1 MKVKPLKVIKYLI
14 PILFLALLGIF
25 LAKWSDVKKVDLVSN
40 KSQEFEKA
48 VVTEVI
54 TG

>member
-25 LAKWSDVKKVDLVSN
+25 LAKWSDVKRLTLGQTNLRNLKKPLSR
-40 KSQEFEKA
+40 K
-48 VVTEVI
+48 
-54 TG
+54 

>member
-40 KSQEFEKA
+40 KSIGRSDSYIRLQS
-48 VVTEVI
+48 
-54 TG
+54 